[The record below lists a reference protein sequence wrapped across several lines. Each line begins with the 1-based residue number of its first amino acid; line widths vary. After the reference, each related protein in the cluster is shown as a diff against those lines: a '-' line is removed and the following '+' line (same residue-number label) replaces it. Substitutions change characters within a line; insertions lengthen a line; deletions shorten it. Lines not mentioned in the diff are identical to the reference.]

1 MKNLIYILQTAG
13 IAFVL
18 AVLLAPVIIRK
29 LRELKFGQKIL
40 EDGPTWHKSKQNTPT
55 MGGVIFMIAMTVAVL
70 TTLPAMAASPK
81 RSALAAVVRV
91 ASSSL
96 CSRGSI
102 AR

>member
-55 MGGVIFMIAMTVAVL
+55 MGGDID
-70 TTLPAMAASPK
+70 ASCGQLRRNYTK
-81 RSALAAVVRV
+81 Q
-91 ASSSL
+91 
-96 CSRGSI
+96 CNTEE
-102 AR
+102 

>member
-18 AVLLAPVIIRK
+18 AVLLAPVIIKK

-55 MGGVIFMIAMTVAVL
+55 FF
-70 TTLPAMAASPK
+70 
-81 RSALAAVVRV
+81 
-91 ASSSL
+91 
-96 CSRGSI
+96 
-102 AR
+102 